1 MRAIIG
7 LGNPG
12 SEYDGTRHNIGFAV
26 IDRLA
31 AFFHIRLRHVVPEC
45 LTGNTASGDI
55 IFVKPMTYMNNSGC
69 AVKTIIEQF
78 EIAPVEILVITDDFH
93 IPLGTMRLRQ
103 GGSDGGHN
111 GLASIIHHLGSSE
124 FPRLR
129 CGIDNDTKPVDP
141 SLKASFVLSVFEKSE
156 KPIAHHM
163 IECAADVAATF
174 ARENFV
180 AAQRRLSIRKS

>member
-1 MRAIIG
+1 MRTIIG

-31 AFFHIRLRHVVPEC
+31 TFFHIRMRHVVTGS
-45 LTGNTASGDI
+45 LTGNSASGDI
-55 IFVKPMTYMNNSGC
+55 ILVKPMTYMNNSGC
-69 AVKTIIEQF
+69 AVKTLIEQF
-78 EIAPVEILVITDDFH
+78 GIDPVEILVVTDDFH
-93 IPLGTMRLRQ
+93 LPLGTIRLRQ
-103 GGSDGGHN
+103 GGRDGGHN
-111 GLASIIHHLGSSE
+111 GLASIMHHLGSSE

-129 CGIDNDTKPVDP
+129 CGIDNDTKPVDA

-156 KPIAHHM
+156 NPIAHHM
-163 IECAADVAATF
+163 VECAADVAATF

-180 AAQRRLSIRKS
+180 AAQHRLSMRKS